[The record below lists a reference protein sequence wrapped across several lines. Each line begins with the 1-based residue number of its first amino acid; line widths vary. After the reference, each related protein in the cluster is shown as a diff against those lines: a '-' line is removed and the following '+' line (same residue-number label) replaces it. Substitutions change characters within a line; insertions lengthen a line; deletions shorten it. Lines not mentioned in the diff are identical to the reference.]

1 MPLARDMPP
10 NMAYNPTQA
19 FYTQPSGLE
28 PKYAYILMSLWS
40 LNKHA
45 SALVENRPPF
55 GKPNFS
61 MHAKYIANMYMKII
75 YALSG
80 EDK

>member
-1 MPLARDMPP
+1 MTP
-10 NMAYNPTQA
+10 NMACNPTHA
-19 FYTQPSGLE
+19 SYTPPSGLE
-28 PKYAYILMSLWS
+28 SKYAYILMYLWS
-40 LNKHA
+40 LNTHA

-55 GKPNFS
+55 GKPNCS
-61 MHAKYIANMYMKII
+61 MHAKYITNMYMEII

>member
-1 MPLARDMPP
+1 MTP
-10 NMAYNPTQA
+10 NMAYNPTHT

-28 PKYAYILMSLWS
+28 PKYAYILMYLWS
-40 LNKHA
+40 LNTHA

-55 GKPNFS
+55 GKPSFS
-61 MHAKYIANMYMKII
+61 MQAKYIANMHMEIM